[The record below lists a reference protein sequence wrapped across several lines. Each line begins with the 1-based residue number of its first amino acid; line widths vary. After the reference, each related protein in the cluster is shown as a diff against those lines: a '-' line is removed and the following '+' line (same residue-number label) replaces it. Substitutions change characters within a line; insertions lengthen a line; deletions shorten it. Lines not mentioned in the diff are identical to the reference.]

1 MYICQHQKLFNN
13 SESKIQLI
21 IDMYTYG
28 SSFSFLLKSWY
39 YVGVYIIIIN
49 HVLKETW
56 IYWKFLNTEEKASY
70 STWKRHPMIWI
81 GKVTDNEPFH
91 GSQPCC
97 GAGACITHWIY
108 EPCHAGPPKTDGS
121 YWRVLT
127 KCGPQEEGLATHSN
141 ILAWNL
147 MDSMKRQKDMTPEDE
162 PRQVERCPICYW
174 GRVEGN
180 YE

>member
-108 EPCHAGPPKTDGS
+108 EPCHAGPTKTDGS

-127 KCGPQEEGLATHSN
+127 KHTEEFWQNVVHRRSGWQPTPIFLPGTWWTVWKGKKTWH
-141 ILAWNL
+141 
-147 MDSMKRQKDMTPEDE
+147 QKMSPA
-162 PRQVERCPICYW
+162 R
-174 GRVEGN
+174 
-180 YE
+180 